1 MKKKI
6 LITGAAGNLGGRLF
20 DILSKKYFVL
30 GTDIKQGNQNFK
42 NSNFILCDLKDYK
55 KVLRITKKIYAIVHF
70 GSIPVEDTFK
80 NILNNNIFA
89 TYNVFEAARINK
101 VKKIIFA
108 SSNHVVGFHKRKTNL
123 DEKCM
128 QRPDTNYG
136 LSKCFGENISRLY
149 ADKFNIKGFCIR
161 IGSCL
166 DQPTDRRHLSTWIS
180 PNDLAQLVDIGI
192 SKKYHF
198 EIVYGI
204 SNNNRSWWNNKAAF
218 KLGYKPKDR
227 AEDYSNKNLSRNEY
241 VSKIAL
247 KFQGGVFVSKGFKGI
262 AADIK

>member
-1 MKKKI
+1 MKRI

-20 DILSKKYFVL
+20 NILSKKYFVL
-30 GTDIKQGNQNFK
+30 GTDIKQGNQFFK
-42 NSNFILCDLKDYK
+42 NSNFIKCDLKDYK
-55 KVLRITKKIYAIVHF
+55 KVLKITKKIYAIVHF

-89 TYNVFEAARINK
+89 TYNVFEAARTNK

-108 SSNHVVGFHKRKTNL
+108 SSNHAVGFHKRKTNL

-136 LSKCFGENISRLY
+136 LSKCFGENIARLY

-166 DQPTDRRHLSTWIS
+166 DRPTDRRHLSTWIS
-180 PNDLAQLVDIGI
+180 PNDLAQLVNIGI

-198 EIVYGI
+198 EIVYGV
-204 SNNNRSWWNNKAAF
+204 SNNKRSWWNNKAAF
-218 KLGYKPKDR
+218 KLGYKPKDN
-227 AEDYSNKNLSRNEY
+227 AEKYFHKNLKKSEY
-241 VSKIAL
+241 VSDIAL
-247 KFQGGVFVSKGFKGI
+247 KFQGGIFASNAFKGKVD
-262 AADIK
+262 DIK

>member
-6 LITGAAGNLGGRLF
+6 LITGAAGSLGNKLF
-20 DILSKKYFVL
+20 NILSKKYFIT
-30 GTDIKQGNQNFK
+30 GTDIKHNNKNFK
-42 NSNFILCDLKDYK
+42 NLKFILCDLKNYK
-55 KVLRITKKIYAIVHF
+55 KVLKITKKIYAIIHF

-80 NILNNNIFA
+80 NILNNNILA
-89 TYNVFEAARINK
+89 TYNIFEAARINK

-108 SSNHVVGFHKRKTNL
+108 SSNHVVGFYNRKKNL

-136 LSKCFGENISRLY
+136 LSKCFGENIARLY
-149 ADKFNIKGFCIR
+149 ADKFNVKGFCIR

-166 DQPTDRRHLSTWIS
+166 DRPTDRRHLSTWIS

-192 SKKYHF
+192 SKKYHY

-204 SNNNRSWWNNKAAF
+204 SNNSRSWWKNKAAF
-218 KLGYKPKDR
+218 KLGYKPKDN
-227 AEDYSNKNLSRNEY
+227 AEKYAKNNLSKNEY

-247 KFQGGVFVSKGFKGI
+247 KFQGGVFVSNGFNGI
-262 AADIK
+262 VSDIK

>member
-1 MKKKI
+1 LKKKI
-6 LITGAAGNLGGRLF
+6 LITGAAGSLGNKLF
-20 DILSKKYFVL
+20 NILSKKYFIT
-30 GTDIKQGNQNFK
+30 GTDIKHNNKNFK
-42 NSNFILCDLKDYK
+42 NLKFILCDLKNYK
-55 KVLRITKKIYAIVHF
+55 KVLKITKKIYAIIHF

-80 NILNNNIFA
+80 NILNNNILA
-89 TYNVFEAARINK
+89 TYNIFEAARINK

-108 SSNHVVGFHKRKTNL
+108 SSNHVVGFYNRKKNL

-136 LSKCFGENISRLY
+136 LSKCFGENIARLY
-149 ADKFNIKGFCIR
+149 ADKFNVKGFCIR

-166 DQPTDRRHLSTWIS
+166 DRPTDRRHLSTWIS

-192 SKKYHF
+192 SKKYHY

-204 SNNNRSWWNNKAAF
+204 SNNSRSWWKNKAAF
-218 KLGYKPKDR
+218 KLGYKPKDN
-227 AEDYSNKNLSRNEY
+227 AEKYAKNNLSKNEY

-247 KFQGGVFVSKGFKGI
+247 KFQGGVFVSNGFNGI
-262 AADIK
+262 VSDIK